1 MAKSYQVV
9 NEFDFIRRLR
19 EQTRSR
25 PQSSRLSVGIGD
37 DAAVIR
43 QYSDRDL
50 VLTTDLLV
58 EGVDFHPQTTPPCL
72 LGHKALAVS
81 MSDVAAMGA
90 RPRWALASVGF
101 AKDVW
106 ESNFRDDFF
115 AGYLGLADRYG
126 VTLAGGDV
134 SAAQQIVIDS
144 ILVGEVKT
152 GRAVLRS
159 TAQPGDQIFVTGSLG
174 GAAAG
179 LKLIE
184 LGARL
189 SEPPAA
195 RGPREGLPS
204 GVQDAGE
211 ANSQLAADGRPQDGG
226 ASVPGADRGPHA
238 GSPRGVVDATG
249 STQYSE
255 EDAIDSLLLRQLSP
269 QPRVGWGIVLGEE
282 HLATSMIDISDGLSS
297 DLHHLCAQ
305 SNVGATIDAASLPL
319 NEHAVQLCGRRAL
332 DPLAL
337 ALHGGEDF
345 ELLFTVA
352 PKNVA
357 RLPKFVDGIPISHI
371 GEIGEA
377 AGGVGV
383 SEQNRVWELA
393 AQGFEHFGSN
403 KPGLSR
409 S

>member
-1 MAKSYQVV
+1 
-9 NEFDFIRRLR
+9 
-19 EQTRSR
+19 
-25 PQSSRLSVGIGD
+25 
-37 DAAVIR
+37 VIR
-43 QYSDRDL
+43 QYSDRDF

-58 EGVDFHPQTTPPCL
+58 EGIDFHPQTTPPQL

-81 MSDVAAMGA
+81 MSDIAAMGA

-101 AKDVW
+101 ANDVW
-106 ESNFRDDFF
+106 NSNFKDDFF

-134 SAAQQIVIDS
+134 SAAPQIVIDS
-144 ILVGEVKT
+144 ILVGEVTT

-184 LGARL
+184 LGARVRSPSV
-189 SEPPAA
+189 SE
-195 RGPREGLPS
+195 GNG
-204 GVQDAGE
+204 
-211 ANSQLAADGRPQDGG
+211 SQQAADGRRQDGG
-226 ASVPGADRGPHA
+226 LSVPGAL
-238 GSPRGVVDATG
+238 ATG
-249 STQYSE
+249 STYNGPHRPSAVATTSD
-255 EDAIDSLLLRQLSP
+255 EDAVDSLLLRQLSP

-297 DLHHLCAQ
+297 DLHHLCAE

-319 NEHAVQLCGRRAL
+319 DEHAVQLCGRRAL

-352 PKNVA
+352 PKNVS
-357 RLPKFVDGIPISHI
+357 RLPKFVDGVPISHI
-371 GEIGEA
+371 GEIGDA
-377 AGGVGV
+377 AGSVRV
-383 SEQNRVWELA
+383 SEQSRVWELA
-393 AQGFEHFGSN
+393 PQGFEHFGHN
-403 KPGLSR
+403 RL
-409 S
+409 